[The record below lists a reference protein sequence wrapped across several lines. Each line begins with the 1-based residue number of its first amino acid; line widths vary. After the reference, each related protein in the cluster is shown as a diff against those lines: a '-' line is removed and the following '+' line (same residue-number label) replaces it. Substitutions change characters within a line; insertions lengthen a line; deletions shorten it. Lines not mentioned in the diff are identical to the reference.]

1 MRGRLIASLT
11 FSVCAIYAQQ
21 KPAFEVASVR
31 PAAPLD
37 QAKIAAL
44 VKSGG
49 KLPVGPHVDSRRAE
63 YLYMDLRNL
72 IEVAWGVRPYQIEGP
87 DWMTSTRFDIVATLP
102 QGARKTDAPR
112 MLQSL
117 LEDRFGLEAHLAT
130 VERPVL
136 GLVVGKGGLK
146 LKQSPKTPVPID
158 ENTPLA
164 PGELTLDGHDGQ
176 IRMRIDSA
184 TNSSLMNYG
193 SKGMVTRSDNPFT
206 RTVHLEFSMASM
218 TGLSEMLSQVFTQLP
233 GGIGRQIVDMTGI
246 DGYYDATLDVSL
258 ADMSGLPKSGPPDL
272 PPGVSPPPAS
282 AGARNTALP
291 LTQAIQELGLKL
303 ESRTAPVQQFIID
316 HIEKTPTGN

>member
-1 MRGRLIASLT
+1 MCGRWIASLT

-37 QAKIAAL
+37 QAKIAAIIRN
-44 VKSGG
+44 GG

-63 YLYMDLRNL
+63 YLYMDVRSL

-87 DWMTSTRFDIVATLP
+87 DWMASERFDIIATLP
-102 QGARKTDAPR
+102 QGALKTDAPR

-117 LEDRFGLEAHLAT
+117 LEDRFGLAAHRAT

-146 LKQSPKTPVPID
+146 LKKSAGTPVPID

-164 PGELTLDGHDGQ
+164 PGEITVDGHDGQ
-176 IRMRIDSA
+176 IRTRIDSA
-184 TNSSLMNYG
+184 KNSILTNYG

-206 RTVHLEFSMASM
+206 RTVHLEFSMAS
-218 TGLSEMLSQVFTQLP
+218 LSGMAEMLSQVFTQLP

-246 DGYYDATLDVSL
+246 KGYYDATLDVLLS
-258 ADMSGLPKSGPPDL
+258 DMSAMPKSAGPDN
-272 PPGVSPPPAS
+272 A
-282 AGARNTALP
+282 AEANRALP
-291 LTQAIQELGLKL
+291 LTEAIEEIGLKL
-303 ESRTAPVQQFIID
+303 ESRTAPVAQLIVD
-316 HIEKTPTGN
+316 HVEKTPTGN